1 MDNLNENLNGM
12 EKPAGCF
19 RRFSKTI
26 KVVVIAVL
34 VLLLLIPM
42 VMIEDMIRERGR
54 TQVDAIEEVSQKW
67 SLAQTITVLI
77 SICNILWCRWI
88 MENRR

>member
-42 VMIEDMIRERGR
+42 VMIEDMIR
-54 TQVDAIEEVSQKW
+54 
-67 SLAQTITVLI
+67 
-77 SICNILWCRWI
+77 
-88 MENRR
+88 

>member
-54 TQVDAIEEVSQKW
+54 TQVDAIADHNR
-67 SLAQTITVLI
+67 SLYQFAI
-77 SICNILWCRWI
+77 SCGVGG
-88 MENRR
+88 

>member
-54 TQVDAIEEVSQKW
+54 TQVMPSKR
-67 SLAQTITVLI
+67 LARNGVLH
-77 SICNILWCRWI
+77 RP
-88 MENRR
+88 